1 MWWRFNYFGW
11 VGFFF
16 LLELDVCYWGHSAV
30 VTGTFVK
37 TLGLLSITSASE
49 RRLRGAWL
57 GALLGI
63 SVHFLSQQQ
72 QINTSIC
79 TSCKMHLL
87 IFSLC
92 LCSVGCW
99 VESTQ
104 PQLFIITA
112 MKTYTLPL
120 LHHTFAI
127 TLEFV
132 FHLRHNIFSLFNIW
146 TTEPRRQQRGEC
158 CQVFTG
164 SKCLTDLM
172 WLITQNLHYLNLFF
186 FFFQF
191 LLTTGSQGK
200 LR

>member
-1 MWWRFNYFGW
+1 MSGFFSVRVGCLLLGTFSSCYRDFRKDFGVVVHNICIRAASAWGRTRCSSGDFGW
-11 VGFFF
+11 
-16 LLELDVCYWGHSAV
+16 
-30 VTGTFVK
+30 
-37 TLGLLSITSASE
+37 LSLAPTADKHQH
-49 RRLRGAWL
+49 LHL
-57 GALLGI
+57 
-63 SVHFLSQQQ
+63 VQ
-72 QINTSIC
+72 
-79 TSCKMHLL
+79 MHLL
-87 IFSLC
+87 MFSLC

-99 VESTQ
+99 VESPQ
-104 PQLFIITA
+104 PQLFIITV

-146 TTEPRRQQRGEC
+146 TTEPRRQQRGER

-172 WLITQNLHYLNLFF
+172 WLITQNLHYLNLFI